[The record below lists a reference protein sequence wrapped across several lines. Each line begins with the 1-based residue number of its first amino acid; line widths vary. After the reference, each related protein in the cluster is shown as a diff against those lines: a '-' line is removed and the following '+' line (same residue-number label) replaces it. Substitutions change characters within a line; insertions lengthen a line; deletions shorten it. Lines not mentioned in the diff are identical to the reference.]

1 MILRTTTGRSFK
13 GVGQYVLHDKS
24 EQTTD
29 RVSFI
34 ETDNLAF
41 SDGKRAIA
49 EMVHTATHQKE
60 LKRRAGGRATQTS
73 KPVYHLSLSWDTSE
87 KPSLKEQ
94 IEAGREALKALGLSN
109 HQAMI
114 VGHTDTENPHV
125 HVVVNLVCPTTG
137 NTAKLGNDRTKLSKW
152 AQQYREERGQGHLCP
167 QRKKNND
174 RREQGEFVKAD
185 NMTRQEYNAWKKS
198 QTKEI
203 WDTFRADRAKARD
216 SRKGQYDALWRQKEN
231 RTAQRKEE
239 IKALYKPKWRDL
251 FKKQRH
257 ELKNFD
263 AGFFDRLGY
272 AFTSGNRSKI
282 IGFLQAVTN
291 DSALRA
297 DFVRDQERERKQL
310 GQEHKH
316 RVTDA
321 SREVRKAW
329 QYDRDQLKASHEA
342 EDQRAYDDTKAKSS
356 EVWQANDLD
365 KSGQEF
371 NQTADRRKDH
381 QTRENFVENAPD
393 EAKKQRRE
401 KIRARKERKRNR
413 PRRRGDTGR
422 TMDM

>member
-41 SDGKRAIA
+41 SDGNRAIA

-152 AQQYREERGQGHLCP
+152 AQQYREERGQRHLCP
-167 QRKKNND
+167 QRKKNNE

-198 QTKEI
+198 
-203 WDTFRADRAKARD
+203 
-216 SRKGQYDALWRQKEN
+216 
-231 RTAQRKEE
+231 
-239 IKALYKPKWRDL
+239 
-251 FKKQRH
+251 
-257 ELKNFD
+257 
-263 AGFFDRLGY
+263 
-272 AFTSGNRSKI
+272 
-282 IGFLQAVTN
+282 
-291 DSALRA
+291 
-297 DFVRDQERERKQL
+297 
-310 GQEHKH
+310 
-316 RVTDA
+316 
-321 SREVRKAW
+321 
-329 QYDRDQLKASHEA
+329 
-342 EDQRAYDDTKAKSS
+342 
-356 EVWQANDLD
+356 
-365 KSGQEF
+365 
-371 NQTADRRKDH
+371 
-381 QTRENFVENAPD
+381 
-393 EAKKQRRE
+393 
-401 KIRARKERKRNR
+401 
-413 PRRRGDTGR
+413 
-422 TMDM
+422 